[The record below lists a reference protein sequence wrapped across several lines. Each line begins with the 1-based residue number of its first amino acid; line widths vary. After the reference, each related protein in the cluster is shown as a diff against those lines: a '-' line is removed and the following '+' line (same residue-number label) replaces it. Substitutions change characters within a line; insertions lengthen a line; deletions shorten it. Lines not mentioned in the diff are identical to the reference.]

1 MKGFR
6 IIAIKTGNK
15 PTAKSSSSLVKDND
29 FLKVLSPN
37 TFYPFY
43 THYEFI
49 DNKTIRYNPESDI
62 DIYNL
67 KGQNDIS
74 ININAIVGSN
84 GSGKSTLIEL
94 INWANYNIGCYLK
107 LFKSEK
113 NNKLEPLSF
122 LDFELIYSV
131 EKKLFY
137 KYIFSDSNIY
147 IVKSIISKSNDVVF
161 EEKHRTI
168 LTLENLPEF
177 FYSIIVNYSHYALNS
192 EETGTWINQ
201 LFHKNDGYQTP
212 LVLNP
217 MRTRGNFDV
226 NKEKRLL
233 TKRLQANLLERVE
246 VGNELN
252 SLRNLVNGKIAT
264 EFELSLFDYLSS
276 KNKDDD
282 KDDDDKVYFNR
293 KSLSFDKYESNGTQ
307 IPNNEI
313 STILK
318 SINKY
323 FEMELSYEKIQND
336 DFLKYSFE
344 YIQYKLFKI
353 SRKYKQYRKY
363 KTQPN
368 DLANIKY
375 IDAYIKRIKESS
387 SHIIFKVK
395 GAILYVKYYDK
406 IFKNKKILRDRNKQ
420 NLSYPKFKLNINEL
434 SDICALIKKEEK
446 YYVNT
451 SILVPPSI
459 FETKILFD
467 NNYTFDSLSS
477 GEKQKIHSISSIV
490 YHLVNLN
497 SVERYEE
504 DEDNYIHYRYLNIIL
519 DEIELYY
526 HPDWQRRYISD
537 LLDYIGKINPDN
549 LSTFKGIN
557 ITFLTHSPYI
567 LSDIPNTNILYLE
580 QGGDTSKDK
589 NDFKTLGAN
598 IHEMLTNSF
607 FMDKTIGEY
616 SISLIQEIID
626 FHSRVSKATEKDF
639 AALNV
644 EYKEKEHYLK
654 YIANNIGENYIR
666 GILRN
671 HIEKIE
677 KKLGVWSDDEEF
689 KKLENKY
696 LYLKSIRDDK
706 NKIPN

>member
-1 MKGFR
+1 
-6 IIAIKTGNK
+6 
-15 PTAKSSSSLVKDND
+15 
-29 FLKVLSPN
+29 
-37 TFYPFY
+37 
-43 THYEFI
+43 
-49 DNKTIRYNPESDI
+49 
-62 DIYNL
+62 
-67 KGQNDIS
+67 
-74 ININAIVGSN
+74 
-84 GSGKSTLIEL
+84 LIEL
-94 INWANYNIGCYLK
+94 INWANYNIGCYLN
-107 LFKSEK
+107 LFKSES
-113 NNKLEPLSF
+113 NNKLEPLKF

-131 EKKLFY
+131 DNTTFY
-137 KYIFSDSNIY
+137 KYIFSNSQIYVVKALISESN
-147 IVKSIISKSNDVVF
+147 KVVF
-161 EEKHRTI
+161 VENNIT
-168 LTLENLPEF
+168 TLSLKNLPDF

-192 EETGTWINQ
+192 EETGLWINQ

-226 NKEKRLL
+226 NREKRLL
-233 TKRLQANLLERVE
+233 TKRLQANLLERAE
-246 VGNELN
+246 VGKEFN

-276 KNKDDD
+276 KNKDEN

-293 KSLSFDKYESNGTQ
+293 KSLSLDAYELHGTK
-307 IPNNEI
+307 IPNNET

-318 SINKY
+318 AINKY

-353 SRKYKQYRKY
+353 SRKYKQYQKY
-363 KTQPN
+363 KTQPK

-395 GAILYVKYYDK
+395 GAILYIKYFDK
-406 IFKNKKILRDRNKQ
+406 IFNDKKIYRDPDT
-420 NLSYPKFKLNINEL
+420 LSLSHPKFRISIEEL
-434 SDICALIKKEEK
+434 SNICDQIKREEE
-446 YYVNT
+446 YFVNT

-459 FETKILFD
+459 FETKIIFKD
-467 NNYTFDSLSS
+467 NMSFDSLSS

-490 YHLVNLN
+490 YHLINLN
-497 SVERYEE
+497 SVEQS
-504 DEDNYIHYRYLNIIL
+504 DSLTKDNNDDYIHYKYINLL
-519 DEIELYY
+519 FDEIELYY
-526 HPDWQRRYISD
+526 HPDWQRKYISD
-537 LLDYIGKINPDN
+537 LLDYIGKINLEN

-580 QGGDTSKDK
+580 QGGNSSKDR

-607 FMDKTIGEY
+607 FMNKTIGEY
-616 SISLIQEIID
+616 SILLIQEIID
-626 FHSRVSKATEKDF
+626 FHFRVSKSTVNDQV
-639 AALNV
+639 ALNI
-644 EYKEKEHYLK
+644 EYKKKEHYLK

-677 KKLGVWSDDEEF
+677 KKLGVWSDEEEF
-689 KKLENKY
+689 KKLETKY
-696 LYLKSIRDDK
+696 LYLKSIRDDN
-706 NKIPN
+706 NKISD